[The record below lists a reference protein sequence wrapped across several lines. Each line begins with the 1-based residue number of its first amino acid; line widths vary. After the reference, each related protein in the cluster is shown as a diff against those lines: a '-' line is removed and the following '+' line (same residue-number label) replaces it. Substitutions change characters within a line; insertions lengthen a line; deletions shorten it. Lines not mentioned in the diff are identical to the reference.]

1 MVIPEPDWKTFKEV
15 KATALDRFCRRV
27 LDECRAVCDDDS
39 ASASERYRKLY
50 DLIHERDEEMA
61 DAFDDIRRSTAIM
74 RLMTMRK
81 HNLVTPEELAR
92 FSNDTRRLLVSFDE

>member
-1 MVIPEPDWKTFKEV
+1 
-15 KATALDRFCRRV
+15 
-27 LDECRAVCDDDS
+27 
-39 ASASERYRKLY
+39 
-50 DLIHERDEEMA
+50 MA

-92 FSNDTRRLLVSFDE
+92 VSNDTRRLLVSFDE